1 MTGTRLFA
9 LSLGFALGLAGCG
22 NDKSGVS
29 TALPV
34 KEILKAQIEKLKG
47 NSQPTALAAPVE
59 LDAATLAEGRKV
71 LEATGSPVL
80 SVSDPL
86 LGIASFM
93 TPIGTNSDV
102 VTWANPGY
110 QTISMRNG
118 VILATRGF
126 VTDLMS
132 SDAPSVEQLR
142 SGTGSYRRVNY
153 VLDGADQTRA
163 YVLDCRLS
171 VSKSETITIIGK
183 PYVTRRVEEAC
194 TGDDGDL
201 TNIYWFDESG
211 AIRQSSQARSPGVE
225 NLQLQA
231 IID

>member
-1 MTGTRLFA
+1 MTGPRLIA
-9 LSLGFALGLAGCG
+9 PLLGLALGLAGCG
-22 NDKSGVS
+22 NDNSGAM

-34 KEILKAQIEKLKG
+34 KDILKAQIEKLKG
-47 NSQPTALAAPVE
+47 TPAPTAVPALEV
-59 LDAATLAEGRKV
+59 DAATLAEGRKV

-93 TPIGTNSDV
+93 TPIGTNGGV
-102 VTWANPGY
+102 ITWANPGY
-110 QTISMRNG
+110 QTVSTRNG

-132 SDAPSVEQLR
+132 ADAPSADQLR
-142 SGTGSYRRVNY
+142 SGAGSYRRVNY

-163 YVLDCRLS
+163 LEMTCTLS
-171 VSKSETITIIGK
+171 VSNNETITIIGK
-183 PYVTRRVEEAC
+183 AYVTQRVNEAC
-194 TGDDGDL
+194 TGEAGDL
-201 TNIYWFDESG
+201 ANVYWFDETG
-211 AIRQSSQARSPGVE
+211 AIRQSSQGRSPGVE

>member
-1 MTGTRLFA
+1 MTAPRRIA
-9 LSLGFALGLAGCG
+9 LLLGLALGLAGCG
-22 NDKSGVS
+22 NDKSGAM

-47 NSQPTALAAPVE
+47 APAAAPAPVLE
-59 LDAATLAEGRKV
+59 VDAATLAEGRKV

-80 SVSDPL
+80 SVSDPV

-93 TPIGTNSDV
+93 TPIGTNSGV
-102 VTWANPGY
+102 VTWANQGY
-110 QTISMRNG
+110 QTVSMRDG

-132 SDAPSVEQLR
+132 SDAPTADRLR
-142 SGTGSYRRVNY
+142 AGTGSYRRVNY
-153 VLDGADQTRA
+153 VLDGADQTRP
-163 YVLDCRLS
+163 LEMTCSLS
-171 VSKSETITIIGK
+171 VSKNETITIIGK
-183 PYVTRRVEEAC
+183 AYLTQRVDEAC
-194 TGDDGDL
+194 TGDAGSI
-201 TNIYWFDESG
+201 TNVYWFDATG
-211 AIRQSSQARSPGVE
+211 TVRQSSQARSPGVE